1 MKTIGSGTIG
11 LIGGIGPESTVD
23 YYRLIVAARPGASV
37 VINSVDM
44 KRVLGPIASGDLD
57 SVAQY
62 LADEVQRLA
71 RAGADFAAIT
81 AITAHIVFDRVRDAS
96 PIPVV
101 SLLDAVRDRVQA
113 SGWTKVG
120 LIGTRYT
127 MSGTFVSDVFSQA
140 GIAIVTPDTDEQT
153 YIHDKYFNELVRGI
167 IDPQTRDGIVRV
179 IDRMAARDAIE
190 ALIIGGTD
198 FSPMLRAVANPPVP
212 FLDVTK
218 IHVDRLMELS
228 Q

>member
-1 MKTIGSGTIG
+1 MKTIG

-23 YYRLIVAARPGASV
+23 YYRLIVAAQPGAPV

-44 KRVLGPIASGDLD
+44 KRVVGPIASGDLD
-57 SVAQY
+57 SVTQY
-62 LADEVQRLA
+62 LGEEVQRLA
-71 RAGADFAAIT
+71 RAGANFAAIT

-96 PIPVV
+96 SIPLV
-101 SLLDAVRDRVQA
+101 SLLETVRDHVQT

-140 GIAIVTPDTDEQT
+140 GIAIVVPEADEQV
-153 YIHDKYFNELVRGI
+153 YIHDKYFNELVRGV
-167 IDPQTRDGIVRV
+167 IDPQTRDALVRI
-179 IDRMAARDAIE
+179 IDRMAARDGIE

-198 FSPMLRAVANPPVP
+198 FAPMLRNVANPPVP

-218 IHVDRLMELS
+218 IHVDRLIALC
-228 Q
+228 